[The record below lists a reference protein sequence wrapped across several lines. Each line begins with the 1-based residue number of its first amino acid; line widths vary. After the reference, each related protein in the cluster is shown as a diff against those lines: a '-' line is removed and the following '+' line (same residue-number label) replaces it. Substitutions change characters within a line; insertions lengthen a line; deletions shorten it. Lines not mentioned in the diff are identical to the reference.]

1 VHDGHTEPIPRVTD
15 RTRREMDE
23 GDEDGQNYRDVHDG
37 GRGRDWDQRTG
48 RDPRESTEEHV
59 GRSRHD
65 REGERAGRDLRDNRD
80 ERTDQRDSGDERF
93 GSGRRGKDPR
103 DAEGER
109 SGRGRRGSNDPRAA
123 EDERPLPAGHG
134 HGHSPPPPASS
145 RVRTLLTVLLV
156 PFALAA
162 VVGTV
167 LLFPFGAHADAKKPA
182 GTPVEGEVTAAQT
195 GPCSGQVQVGDQ
207 PGGDDCLIVTVRMTD
222 GDAPGTQVRE
232 VVPLEPS
239 TPRFAVGDEVVL
251 AYGGGNP
258 TDGGSYQLVDF
269 QRDVPLLLLAALF
282 AIVVLVLGRWQGL
295 KALLALGLS
304 FAVLALFI
312 LPAIIAG
319 ENPLLVAIFGAGLI
333 MFAVLYLT
341 HGLTARTST
350 AVLGT
355 MVSLTMIGVLGA
367 AWAGFAKLTGLD
379 DDTSTLVGLLN
390 TPLDTRGLLLAGVV
404 IGALGVL
411 DDVTVTQT
419 SAVWELRAANP
430 AMGRLELYT
439 AALRIGRDHV
449 ASAVNTLVMAYAG
462 AALPLLLYSSIAGV
476 GLGNILSSQV
486 IAQEI
491 VRTLVGS
498 IGLVAAVPI
507 TTFLAAAVA
516 TTETVPVPEKKGR
529 RPVSRDSQ
537 RTV

>member
-1 VHDGHTEPIPRVTD
+1 MHDRHTEPIPRVTD
-15 RTRREMDE
+15 R
-23 GDEDGQNYRDVHDG
+23 
-37 GRGRDWDQRTG
+37 
-48 RDPRESTEEHV
+48 P
-59 GRSRHD
+59 
-65 REGERAGRDLRDNRD
+65 ERAGGAD
-80 ERTDQRDSGDERF
+80 EADEPPVRT
-93 GSGRRGKDPR
+93 
-103 DAEGER
+103 
-109 SGRGRRGSNDPRAA
+109 
-123 EDERPLPAGHG
+123 GH
-134 HGHSPPPPASS
+134 HHDHAPPPPASN

-182 GTPVEGEVTAAQT
+182 GTPVHGVVTGAQT
-195 GPCSGQVQVGDQ
+195 GPCSGRVQVGDQ
-207 PGGDDCLIVTVRMTD
+207 PGSDDCLVVAVRMSD
-222 GDAPGTQVRE
+222 GEAPNQQVRT

-239 TPRFAVGDEVVL
+239 TPRFAVDDEVVL
-251 AYGGGNP
+251 AYGGGDP
-258 TDGGSYQLVDF
+258 ADGGSYQLVDF
-269 QRDVPLLLLAALF
+269 QRDLPLALLAGLF

-312 LPAIIAG
+312 LPAITAG
-319 ENPLLVAIFGAGLI
+319 ENPLLVAICGAGLI

-341 HGLTARTST
+341 HGFTARTST
-350 AVLGT
+350 AALGT
-355 MVSLTMIGVLGA
+355 MVSLALIGVLGA
-367 AWAGFAKLTGLD
+367 LWAPFAKLTGLD
-379 DDTSTLVGLLN
+379 DDTSTLIGLLN
-390 TPLDTRGLLLAGVV
+390 TPIDTRGLLLAGVV

-430 AMGRLELYT
+430 ALSRLELYT

-462 AALPLLLYSSIAGV
+462 AALPLLLYSSISGI

-516 TTETVPVPEKKGR
+516 ATETVPAR
-529 RPVSRDSQ
+529 RQTVSRGSP
-537 RTV
+537 RTA